1 MKTEIAMKA
10 QETSAKRPSIARLRE
25 ALGGQLEHGE
35 YFISSIQGGTQ
46 RMDAWANAVS
56 EYEEYWLYHPDYV
69 APSATAPNVQWRI
82 VYIGPALAPGCAALK
97 ADICARFPART
108 TGVVLRGQSFDITD
122 QGDFTCP

>member
-1 MKTEIAMKA
+1 MNAPKA
-10 QETSAKRPSIARLRE
+10 TATRPTTSHLRE
-25 ALGGQLEHGE
+25 ALGGQVEKGE
-35 YFISSIQGGTQ
+35 FALYSIQGGTP
-46 RMDAWANAVS
+46 RMDAWVNAVT

-122 QGDFTCP
+122 QGNYTCP

>member
-1 MKTEIAMKA
+1 MDAPKA
-10 QETSAKRPSIARLRE
+10 AAIRPTTSRLRE
-25 ALGGQLEHGE
+25 ALGGQAEPGE
-35 YFISSIQGGTQ
+35 FVLYSIQGGTQ
-46 RMDAWANAVS
+46 RMDAWINAVS

-82 VYIGPALAPGCAALK
+82 VYIGPPLAPGCAVLK

-108 TGVVLRGQSFDITD
+108 AGVVLRGQSFDITD